1 MFSPLVLLL
10 ASLAAFAGNLTVDVL
25 DVGQGDAVLL
35 RSPGG
40 KTVLIDAEEDRED
53 VVGRVLQEIRAV
65 LGEGLA

>member
-35 RSPGG
+35 PP
-40 KTVLIDAEEDRED
+40 LLDR
-53 VVGRVLQEIRAV
+53 
-65 LGEGLA
+65 GLV